1 MSESI
6 IILMLSVSTLLG
18 ALGLIALIWGVKTGQ
33 FDDQN
38 RFIDGARYDNVEDY
52 RDAVMM
58 EQKKKERESKKKEQA
73 KKQEEVKKN
82 YMPPD

>member
-1 MSESI
+1 MSETT

-38 RFIDGARYDNVEDY
+38 RFIDGARYDNEEDY
-52 RDAVMM
+52 KDAVMM
-58 EQKKKERESKKKEQA
+58 EEKQKARKKR
-73 KKQEEVKKN
+73 KQEEKKAN

>member
-1 MSESI
+1 MSETT

-18 ALGLIALIWGVKTGQ
+18 AFGLIALIWGVKTGQ

-38 RFIDGARYDNVEDY
+38 RFIDGARYDNEEDY

-58 EQKKKERESKKKEQA
+58 ESKKKAREQ
-73 KKQEEVKKN
+73 KKEESKEKS

>member
-33 FDDQN
+33 FDDQSK
-38 RFIDGARYDNVEDY
+38 FIDGARYDNQEDLE
-52 RDAVMM
+52 DAIKMS
-58 EQKKKERESKKKEQA
+58 EKQRRAEKKSKS
-73 KKQEEVKKN
+73 N